1 MPIERDVLMWK
12 PAYQANCH
20 TLYFARTK
28 EELTKAEPQTFQGE
42 ANVFTLP
49 KLSSGQSYFWRVDAV
64 MPDKTVIKGDV
75 WTFTTKNN

>member
-1 MPIERDVLMWK
+1 MWR
-12 PAYQANCH
+12 PAYQAVRH
-20 TLYFARTK
+20 TLYFAPS
-28 EELTKAEPQTFQGE
+28 EEDLAKAEPKTFEGE
-42 ANVFTLP
+42 ENVFKLT